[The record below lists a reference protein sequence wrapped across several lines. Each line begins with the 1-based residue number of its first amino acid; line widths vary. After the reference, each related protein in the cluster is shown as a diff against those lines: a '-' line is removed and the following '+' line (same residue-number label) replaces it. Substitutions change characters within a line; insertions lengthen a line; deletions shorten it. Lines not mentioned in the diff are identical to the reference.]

1 MDVKSIILLLVTL
14 LACVQL
20 NYGQCT
26 YGNIFPGN
34 LTNQCI
40 GNRFFLFI
48 IFGFSRIINYIFL
61 ECGKTYYQP
70 NIRVV
75 GGVQS
80 VYYSWPAQV
89 LIFQNYQGYVY
100 IFGTWYRVT
109 GQKFCGG
116 TIIDAYTI
124 VSAATC
130 VTQQNSFT
138 YSVQLLF
145 NYDNNYGISS
155 VENKI
160 RKLCNIY
167 ISDKNNTV
175 NELNSIEQNSNYIID
190 TTIYKCENFK
200 STIIHIIISS
210 INRNISIPCM
220 F

>member
-138 YSVQLLF
+138 YSGYPVQYVSFFYSTLESMF
-145 NYDNNYGISS
+145 EVYAGVSS
-155 VENKI
+155 VSNSPNAVRLSVRSIIQVNLCILKSYYIKYLIELF
-160 RKLCNIY
+160 KLF
-167 ISDKNNTV
+167 
-175 NELNSIEQNSNYIID
+175 L
-190 TTIYKCENFK
+190 
-200 STIIHIIISS
+200 STHNLAQQHI
-210 INRNISIPCM
+210 
-220 F
+220 